1 VSVSEGRGSE
11 GRSLR
16 RRSLP
21 LTENVEAEEDC
32 QRGKKKDQ
40 TSIDRIGV
48 VAKKESLDT
57 HRSLWLSSETKKS
70 TISLAQKG
78 RDDVMNENQQ
88 RNGSPN
94 LVRKSGWFLRFERV
108 RSRWRG
114 NKLLARKR
122 RSKQR
127 RRDR

>member
-1 VSVSEGRGSE
+1 MSVSEGRGSE

-57 HRSLWLSSETKKS
+57 HRSLWLSSETKNQRS
-70 TISLAQKG
+70 ASLK
-78 RDDVMNENQQ
+78 RDVMT
-88 RNGSPN
+88 
-94 LVRKSGWFLRFERV
+94 
-108 RSRWRG
+108 
-114 NKLLARKR
+114 
-122 RSKQR
+122 
-127 RRDR
+127 